1 VVADGLARFLG
12 FGWRISGQ
20 FAADEAK
27 NPAKT
32 KTSKAAFS
40 GELSASCSIR
50 YEEDSSETRRFEG
63 TKKIKKRSVKL

>member
-1 VVADGLARFLG
+1 LVAGGLGQFLG

-20 FAADEAK
+20 FAADEAI

-32 KTSKAAFS
+32 KTSKVAFS

-50 YEEDSSETRRFEG
+50 YEEDASETRCLAR
-63 TKKIKKRSVKL
+63 KKRIRKRSVKL